1 MEQDPRNFSV
11 PPPGRWFFISA
22 SVAIVLL
29 LAITAGLVLA
39 REHWILRQ
47 SAALKRQVAAGPRVL
62 VVPIGRTAPT
72 RTLVL
77 PALTR
82 GFDETGIYAK
92 VPGYLRA
99 VYVDKGDRIH
109 KGEILAR
116 IESPET
122 DKEVA
127 NYRAN
132 YELAKVTNDRDAE
145 LWRKNVISRQAYDD
159 QHALMLQARATL
171 AQYEALQS
179 YEIVRAPYDGIVTA
193 RNVDPGHLVP
203 EATAATST
211 TDAIISIARVK
222 PLRVFTY
229 VPQDVAT
236 FIHNGDQAT
245 ITVRNYP
252 GRIFEGTITRHP
264 QALSPDSRT
273 MLVEVDLPNDDQ
285 ALYPGMYGRA
295 RFVVRMP
302 VSAPLVPDDAL
313 IFRNNRVYVPVVRDN
328 RLRLVEITLGYDNG
342 VQVEATSG
350 VHYNEMIAID
360 VGQAARDGEQV
371 QPVLSHQAENAED

>member
-1 MEQDPRNFSV
+1 MDEDPRNFSV
-11 PPPGRWFFISA
+11 APPGKWFFIGWA
-22 SVAIVLL
+22 VAIMLL
-29 LAITAGLVLA
+29 LVITAGLVRA
-39 REHWILRQ
+39 REHWIMRQ
-47 SAALKRQVAAGPRVL
+47 SAALRRRMAAGPRVL
-62 VVPIGRTAPT
+62 VVPIGRTAST
-72 RTLVL
+72 RDLVL

-99 VYVDKGDRIH
+99 LYVDKGDRIRA
-109 KGEILAR
+109 GQILAR

-122 DKEVA
+122 DKQVA

-132 YELAKVTNDRDAE
+132 YLLAKITNDRDAE
-145 LWRKNVISRQAYDD
+145 LWRKDVISRQAYDD
-159 QHALMLQARATL
+159 QHALMLQAQATL

-179 YEIVRAPYDGIVTA
+179 YEVIRAPFDGIVTA

-203 EATAATST
+203 EATAATAS
-211 TDAIISIARVK
+211 TDAIISVARLK

-264 QALSPDSRT
+264 QALAPDSRT
-273 MLVEVDLPNDDQ
+273 MLVEVDLPNQDL
-285 ALYPGMYGRA
+285 ALYPGMYGTA

-313 IFRNNRVYVPVVRDN
+313 IFRNNKVYVPVVRNN
-328 RLRLVEITLGYDNG
+328 RLRLVEITLGYDDG

-350 VHYNEMIAID
+350 VGYHEMIAID

-371 QPVLSHQAENAED
+371 QPVRSHAGSAED